1 MKTQKSSKKEI
12 RDEMETRRSGFF
24 FTGLIAATA
33 LTLVAFE
40 WQSGTLKKE
49 YAMGKSVAKHFPDE
63 YVKEFTEPKP
73 KEKPLVQNQQNQT
86 TTIPQIITEITT
98 STEVEPSEEFEVPS
112 SEEVVTG
119 PSQSGPIVDNSQSV
133 ISEYWEDDPEFP
145 GGMEALY
152 KYLSENMKF
161 PKKMQEMG
169 ASDRV
174 LVSFVIDK
182 NGEISEVNAVA
193 GKYQESKNE
202 AIRVVSKMPKWK
214 PAKVKNQPVK
224 VRYTIPVSF
233 KFR

>member
-1 MKTQKSSKKEI
+1 MKTQKSSKKEM

-49 YAMGKSVAKHFPDE
+49 YAMSESAAKHFPEE
-63 YVKEFTEPKP
+63 YVKEYAEPKP

-86 TTIPQIITEITT
+86 TTIPQIITEIITSSET
-98 STEVEPSEEFEVPS
+98 QTNEDIEVLSTEVIH
-112 SEEVVTG
+112 TG
-119 PSQSGPIVDNSQSV
+119 PTNNTPDIDDSESV
-133 ISEYWEDDPEFP
+133 LSEYWEDDPEFP
-145 GGMEALY
+145 GGMDALY
-152 KYLSENMKF
+152 KYLSDNMKF

-202 AIRVVSKMPKWK
+202 AMRVVSKMPKWK